1 MARIPPM
8 ARLGPLAL
16 LAGLTACGDGGSFAP
31 NDSSTPL
38 ALTAANALAV
48 ASEID
53 LAHLA
58 AGDITGG
65 LVGELQSGVIAD
77 LVGSGASGAVPAFT
91 VGCDFAGTA
100 TLSGTLSGSST
111 YFAGDRIIATFAGCQ
126 LAPTSAALS
135 GAAEITV
142 VSFVG
147 SLATSNF
154 VLVVDVVADGLA
166 VASPVSVRTSTGDG
180 PFRLAYTS
188 EYSGAVPVRLTQ
200 VATSPSLD
208 LTVGNAA
215 FTWRT
220 LAAQSVQ
227 QFAAGIPSQST
238 LVASGD
244 IDSERLNGSVAVT
257 TPVTLVAPTDND
269 PATSFASGQ
278 RTMAGSGSSSI
289 RLQPQNAT
297 EVRLSVDSTGD
308 GVVDD
313 VIDTTWTAIRSS
325 SP

>member
-1 MARIPPM
+1 MARIPAM
-8 ARLGPLAL
+8 VRLGSLAL

-38 ALTAANALAV
+38 TLTAANAVAV
-48 ASEID
+48 AGEID
-53 LAHLA
+53 LAHSA
-58 AGDITGG
+58 AGDVTGG
-65 LVGELQSGVIAD
+65 LIGELQSGVIAD
-77 LVGSGASGAVPAFT
+77 LIGSGTGGAVPAFT

-100 TLSGTLSGSST
+100 TLGGTLSGGST
-111 YFAGDRIIATFAGCQ
+111 YFAGDRITATFAGCQ
-126 LAPTSAALS
+126 IAPAAPALTG
-135 GAAEITV
+135 GADITV
-142 VSFVG
+142 VSFAG
-147 SLATSNF
+147 SLATSSF
-154 VLVVDVVADGLA
+154 TLVVDVVADALA
-166 VASPVSVRTSTGDG
+166 VASPVAVRTSTGDG
-180 PFRLAYTS
+180 SFRLSYTS

-238 LVASGD
+238 LAASGD
-244 IDSERLNGSVAVT
+244 IGSERLNGSVAVA

-313 VIDTTWTAIRSS
+313 VIDTTWTAIRAS